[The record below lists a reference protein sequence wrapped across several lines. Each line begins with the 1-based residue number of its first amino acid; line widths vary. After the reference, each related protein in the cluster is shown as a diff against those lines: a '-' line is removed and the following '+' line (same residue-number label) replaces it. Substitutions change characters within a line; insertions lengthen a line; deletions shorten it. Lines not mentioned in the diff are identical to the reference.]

1 MMARGFVAAVVVAI
15 SALHAAHGKEGLY
28 CIAPSHTERKLYMS
42 PVFETDGPVGSAE
55 LAFAAALDQSSFF
68 HYDDVQCPRSDDEV
82 SATDMQRQTVT
93 FNRQAGNTIITLR
106 WKPRS

>member
-1 MMARGFVAAVVVAI
+1 V
-15 SALHAAHGKEGLY
+15 
-28 CIAPSHTERKLYMS
+28 
-42 PVFETDGPVGSAE
+42 VGSAE
-55 LAFAAALDQSSFF
+55 LAFAAALDQSSF
-68 HYDDVQCPRSDDEV
+68 HYDVQCPRSDDEV

>member
-1 MMARGFVAAVVVAI
+1 MMARGFVAVVVFAI
-15 SALHAAHGKEGLY
+15 SALHAAHGKEWLY

-55 LAFAAALDQSSFF
+55 SAFAAALDQASFR
-68 HYDDVQCPRSDDEV
+68 YDDVQCPRSDDEV

-93 FNRQAGNTIITLR
+93 FNRQVGNTIVTLR

>member
-1 MMARGFVAAVVVAI
+1 MMARGIVAAVIFAI
-15 SALHAAHGKEGLY
+15 SALHAAQGKEWLY

-55 LAFAAALDQSSFF
+55 SAFAAALDQAFLR
-68 HYDDVQCPRSDDEV
+68 YDDVQCPRSDDEV
-82 SATDMQRQTVT
+82 TATDMQQQTIS
-93 FNRQAGNTIITLR
+93 FNRQAGNSIINLR